1 MFIDTARAERNDNV
15 IINEKLNVVS
25 GYRENTKNGSRNK
38 NSEIIING
46 VNSNKKNPIAIKI

>member
-1 MFIDTARAERNDNV
+1 MFIDTARDERNDKNT
-15 IINEKLNVVS
+15 IKEKLNVVS
-25 GYRENTKNGSRNK
+25 GYIENTTNGSRNK